1 MTLLRRRNRNIFR
14 ELKMKDIKN
23 PLIIVFAI
31 VGACAVIYGGWH
43 MYRQH
48 VADAQSKAAF
58 TAPPASG
65 VPDMYHNAPPPPQ
78 P

>member
-1 MTLLRRRNRNIFR
+1 MTLLRRRNLKILR
-14 ELKMKDIKN
+14 EFKMKDIKN

-31 VGACAVIYGGWH
+31 IGVCAVIYGGWH
-43 MYRQH
+43 MYQQH

-65 VPDMYHNAPPPPQ
+65 VPDMYHNAPAPPQ

>member
-1 MTLLRRRNRNIFR
+1 MTLLRRRNPNILR

-31 VGACAVIYGGWH
+31 VGVCAVIYGGWH
-43 MYRQH
+43 MYQQH
-48 VADAQSKAAF
+48 VADARATAAF

-65 VPDMYHNAPPPPQ
+65 VPDMYHNAAPPPQ

>member
-31 VGACAVIYGGWH
+31 VGVCAVIYGGWH
-43 MYRQH
+43 MYQQH
-48 VADAQSKAAF
+48 LARRTVEGCF
-58 TAPPASG
+58 HRASG
-65 VPDMYHNAPPPPQ
+65 ERGS
-78 P
+78 

>member
-31 VGACAVIYGGWH
+31 VGVWAVIYGGWY
-43 MYRQH
+43 MYQRH
-48 VADAQSKAAF
+48 VAGAQSKAGF